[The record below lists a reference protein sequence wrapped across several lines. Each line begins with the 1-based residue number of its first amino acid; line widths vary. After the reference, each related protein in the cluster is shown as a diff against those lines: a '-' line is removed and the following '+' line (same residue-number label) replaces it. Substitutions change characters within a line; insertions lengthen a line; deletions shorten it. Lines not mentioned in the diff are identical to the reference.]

1 LPRNKLV
8 DRLVCMK
15 TVGAFEAKTH
25 LNKLLSRVSNGE
37 TIRITHR
44 GVPIARLVPDDETE
58 KKDLKKV
65 VEEFRRIREGANL
78 KGTKIR
84 ELIHEGH
91 RY

>member
-1 LPRNKLV
+1 
-8 DRLVCMK
+8 MK

-65 VEEFRRIREGANL
+65 VEEFRRIRQGANL
-78 KGTKIR
+78 KGVKIR

>member
-1 LPRNKLV
+1 
-8 DRLVCMK
+8 MK

-44 GVPIARLVPDDETE
+44 GVPIARLVPDQEPE

-65 VEEFRRIREGANL
+65 VEEFRRVRQGASL
-78 KGTKIR
+78 KEIKVR